1 MLTLREIKR
10 SKMAEHGSDTASH
23 GKYFFYFCLIA
34 SLVLVF
40 LLFRPFLKTIT
51 LSLICAAVVFPVQ
64 RKLYKLFGRRE
75 ALASLAT
82 CTGLIILIIVPIAI
96 LAYFFAQEATG
107 FYSRLSGTAISEMKR
122 HSIMSVAPAETIGN
136 ALELVVP
143 GIVKPVRKETPKH
156 KLTDKIVSYARQ
168 VLPAIQK
175 SKGSV
180 EAQAMDLAKTGL
192 SFALK
197 HAQGVISNVTA
208 VILHFFLF
216 LFTVFFFLK
225 DGPVWLKS
233 LSEIIPLADRQKE
246 LIFSRFKDVSIS
258 TVFGILFTAMLQGF
272 ISGIGFWIV
281 GISPVLWGTAAAF
294 AALIPMI
301 GAALIWFPA
310 GVYLIID
317 GNIKT
322 GIFLLLWGGF
332 FVSFLDNFYRPFLM
346 RGTTE
351 VSAVWIL
358 FSVLGGLSLF
368 GFSGIFI
375 GPLILSMAITMTSIY
390 RDEYSDK
397 V

>member
-1 MLTLREIKR
+1 
-10 SKMAEHGSDTASH
+10 MAEQGSDKAYQ
-23 GKYFFYFCLIA
+23 GKYFFYFCFIT

-40 LLFRPFLKTIT
+40 LLFRPFLKTII

-64 RKLYKLFGRRE
+64 KKLYKLFRRRE

-82 CTGLIILIIVPIAI
+82 CTGLVILIIVPLTI

-107 FYSRLSGTAISEMKR
+107 FYSRLSGAAISEIKR
-122 HSIMSVAPAETIGN
+122 HSAPVAPAEKIGN

-143 GIVKPVRKETPKH
+143 GIVKPVKKQKPNH
-156 KLTDKIVSYARQ
+156 KLTDNIVRYAKE

-175 SKGSV
+175 SRGSV
-180 EAQAMDLAKTGL
+180 EAQAMDLVKTGL

-197 HAQGVISNVTA
+197 HAQSVISNVTA

-225 DGPVWLKS
+225 DGPRWLKS
-233 LSEIIPLADRQKE
+233 LSEIIPMEDRQKD
-246 LIFSRFKDVSIS
+246 LIFNRFKNVSIS
-258 TVFGILFTAMLQGF
+258 TVFGILFTATLQGF
-272 ISGIGFWIV
+272 ISGVGFWIA
-281 GISPVLWGTAAAF
+281 GIPPVLWGTTAAF
-294 AALIPMI
+294 AALIPII
-301 GAALIWFPA
+301 GAALVWFPA
-310 GVYLIID
+310 GVYLIVD
-317 GNIKT
+317 GNLKS

-346 RGTTE
+346 RGATE

-368 GFSGIFI
+368 GFAGIFI
-375 GPLILSMAITMTSIY
+375 GPLILSMAITMISIY
-390 RDEYSDK
+390 KDEYSGR

>member
-1 MLTLREIKR
+1 
-10 SKMAEHGSDTASH
+10 MADHDSDTASH
-23 GKYFFYFCLIA
+23 GKYFFYFCLIT

-75 ALASLAT
+75 ALSSLAT
-82 CTGLIILIIVPIAI
+82 STGLVLLIIVPLTI
-96 LAYFFAQEATG
+96 LAYFFAQEATV
-107 FYSRLSGTAISEMKR
+107 FYSRLSGGTILEMKKN
-122 HSIMSVAPAETIGN
+122 SMTTIAPAEKIGN
-136 ALELVVP
+136 VLELAVP
-143 GIVKPVRKETPKH
+143 GIVKPVTNEKPRH
-156 KLTDKIVSYARQ
+156 KLTEKIVSYARQ

-175 SKGSV
+175 SRGSV
-180 EAQAMDLAKTGL
+180 EAQVMDLAKTGL
-192 SFALK
+192 NFTLK

-225 DGPVWLKS
+225 DGPSWLKS
-233 LSEIIPLADRQKE
+233 LSDVIPMEDRQKE
-246 LIFSRFKDVSIS
+246 LIFRRFKDVSIS
-258 TVFGILFTAMLQGF
+258 TVFGILFTATIQGL

-281 GISPVLWGTAAAF
+281 GISPVLWGTTAAF
-294 AALIPMI
+294 AALIPMV
-301 GAALIWFPA
+301 GAALVWVPA
-310 GVYLIID
+310 GLYLIID
-317 GNIKT
+317 GNLKS

-332 FVSFLDNFYRPFLM
+332 FVSFLDNFYRPLLM

-375 GPLILSMAITMTSIY
+375 GPLILSMAITMISIY
-390 RDEYSDK
+390 RDEYSDRI
-397 V
+397 

>member
-1 MLTLREIKR
+1 
-10 SKMAEHGSDTASH
+10 MAEQGSDTTFH

-82 CTGLIILIIVPIAI
+82 CTGLVILIIVPITI

-107 FYSRLSGTAISEMKR
+107 IYSRLSGTAISEMKR
-122 HSIMSVAPAETIGN
+122 HSMMSVAPAETIGN

-258 TVFGILFTAMLQGF
+258 TVFGILFTATVQGF

-317 GNIKT
+317 GNLKT

>member
-1 MLTLREIKR
+1 MGEQ
-10 SKMAEHGSDTASH
+10 GSDTASH

-75 ALASLAT
+75 ALASLT
-82 CTGLIILIIVPIAI
+82 TSTGLVILIIVPITI
-96 LAYFFAQEATG
+96 LAYFFAQEATS
-107 FYSRLSGTAISEMKR
+107 FYSRLSGAATL
-122 HSIMSVAPAETIGN
+122 VAPAETIGN

-143 GIVKPVRKETPKH
+143 GIIKPVKKEKPKH
-156 KLTDKIVSYARQ
+156 KLTDKIVSYAKE
-168 VLPAIQK
+168 VLPVIQK

-233 LSEIIPLADRQKE
+233 LSDTVPLADRQKE

-258 TVFGILFTAMLQGF
+258 TVFGILFTATVQGF
-272 ISGIGFWIV
+272 ISGIGFWIA
-281 GISPVLWGTAAAF
+281 GISPVLWGTVAAF
-294 AALIPMI
+294 AALIPMV
-301 GAALIWFPA
+301 GAALVWFPA
-310 GVYLIID
+310 GMYLIID
-317 GNIKT
+317 GNLKS
-322 GIFLLLWGGF
+322 GIFLLIWGGF

-375 GPLILSMAITMTSIY
+375 GPLILSMAITMISIY
-390 RDEYSDK
+390 RDEYSGK
-397 V
+397 I